1 MLDLQAGEMYA
12 IEAFHFAGDGYIFAT
27 KTDTQKVE
35 PHYQTGK
42 VWRGEENNS
51 YIRLALMSFER

>member
-1 MLDLQAGEMYA
+1 MYA
-12 IEAFHFAGDGYIFAT
+12 IEAFHFAGDGYIFVT